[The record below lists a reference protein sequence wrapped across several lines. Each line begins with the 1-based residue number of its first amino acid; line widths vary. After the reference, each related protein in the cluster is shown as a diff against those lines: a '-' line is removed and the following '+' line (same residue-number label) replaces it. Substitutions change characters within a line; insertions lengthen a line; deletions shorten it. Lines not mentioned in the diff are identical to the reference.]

1 MKKETFA
8 ELIAEIAR
16 RTAPVTAVATSLVAP
31 FAQGA
36 TGDLDPAYS
45 DHGRLGPIAEI
56 AGPALAIEPLD
67 DGGALLAGGQ
77 VDLVCR
83 SWYCYYDYELEGSN
97 FVDAFTSEG
106 DLSAAFKAAHVA
118 GVEVLGISR
127 QADGKIVAAGRR
139 VGGRRVGWSIRSFQ
153 KLVVFRLEADGP
165 LDAEFGSEGIV
176 ELDADAFG
184 THNKAD
190 AVLVEPD
197 GRIVVVGARDDA
209 LIVLRLNADGSLDES
224 FGDGGSRTSPGH
236 AYDAGSRLART
247 ASGGYRV
254 TTADGSSCRVLG
266 LTANGA
272 IDAAYG
278 VAGYAAVAAELG
290 GAIACHSIAIQPDD
304 RLLVTGAAS
313 NQAFAVR
320 LLANG
325 TPDPSFVA
333 ADVAASVSEAR
344 AIAVAPDGKILV
356 GGEGLGGATVMRL
369 QVTGELD
376 ALFGDAGVT
385 IIDLR
390 SETGASPRIHGLEAQ
405 PDGGALIAGGDYA
418 TDPVRPY
425 AVRLL
430 GDDGGDSHGVVGI
443 APGSYVAGESG
454 EATVTVRRTGGRT
467 GAVSVEY
474 RTEAAGGLATA
485 GQDYE
490 ESAGVLHWG
499 DGDTSEKTVV
509 IPILPDDT
517 VEEQEDFALTLDE
530 PQGGA
535 GLGRRGALVG
545 IQPDGAP
552 AGQFSL
558 DTWYSHVEEPG
569 VVEIWLSRN
578 YYSDGEVCVTLEGV
592 SGSALSGDD
601 FVLDAATQCWEDQDQ
616 EAKYILVQIA
626 DDSSHEDDED
636 FSIRL
641 SNPTGGAVIGPR
653 GAATFTIA
661 ANDLPSQSSRN
672 GGGGST
678 GLLSLLLLGLAQL
691 LRVARSRVRG

>member
-1 MKKETFA
+1 MKKEPFA

-36 TGDLDPAYS
+36 SGDLDPAYS

-56 AGPALAIEPLD
+56 AGPALAIAPLD

-77 VDLVCR
+77 VELVCR
-83 SWYCYYDYELEGSN
+83 SWYCFYDYELEGSN
-97 FVDAFTSEG
+97 FVDAITPEG
-106 DLSAAFKAAHVA
+106 DQSAAFEAAHVA
-118 GVEVLGISR
+118 GVEVLGIAR
-127 QADGKIVAAGRR
+127 QADGKVVAAGRR
-139 VGGRRVGWSIRSFQ
+139 VGLFNGHYQ
-153 KLVVFRLEADGP
+153 KLVVFRLEVDGP
-165 LDAEFGSEGIV
+165 LDAEFGNEGIV
-176 ELDADAFG
+176 ELDEATFG
-184 THNKAD
+184 THNRAD
-190 AVLVEPD
+190 AVLLEPD
-197 GRIVVVGARDDA
+197 GRIVVAGARDDA
-209 LIVLRLNADGSLDES
+209 LIVLRLNADGSLDDS

-236 AYDAGSRLART
+236 AYDAGSRLERI

-272 IDAAYG
+272 IDATYG
-278 VAGYAAVAAELG
+278 EAGYAAVAAELG
-290 GAIACHSIAIQPDD
+290 GAIACHAMAIQPDD
-304 RLLVTGAAS
+304 RLLVTGAAPG
-313 NQAFAVR
+313 QAFAVR

-333 ADVAASVSEAR
+333 AEVAASVSEAR
-344 AIAVAPDGKILV
+344 AIAVAADGKILV
-356 GGEGLGGATVMRL
+356 GGEGLRGATVMRL
-369 QVTGELD
+369 LVTGELD

-385 IIDLR
+385 TIDLR
-390 SETGASPRIHGLEAQ
+390 SESGASPRIHGLEVQA
-405 PDGGALIAGGDYA
+405 DGGALVAGGDYA
-418 TDPVRPY
+418 TDPPRPY

-430 GDDGGDSHGVVGI
+430 GDSGGDSPGVVGI
-443 APGSYVAGESG
+443 APGSYAAGESG

-474 RTEAAGGLATA
+474 RTEAAGGLATV

-490 ESAGVLHWG
+490 ESAGVLQWG

-509 IPILPDDT
+509 IPILPDDA
-517 VEEQEDFALTLDE
+517 VEEPEDFALMLDE

-535 GLGRRGALVG
+535 GLGRRSALIG

-569 VVEIWLSRN
+569 VVEFLISRN
-578 YYSDGEVCVTLEGV
+578 YYIDGEVCVTLEGV

-601 FVLDAATQCWEDQDQ
+601 FVLDAATHCWADQDQ
-616 EAKYILVQIA
+616 EAKYIQMQIA
-626 DDSSHEDDED
+626 NDSARETDED

-641 SNPTGGAVIGPR
+641 SNPTGGAIIGPR
-653 GAATFTIA
+653 GAATFTIM
-661 ANDLPSQSSRN
+661 ANDLPSQSRRN
-672 GGGGST
+672 GGGGSI
-678 GLLSLLLLGLAQL
+678 GLVSLLLLGLAQL
-691 LRVARSRVRG
+691 LRATRSWVRG

>member
-1 MKKETFA
+1 MKIEPFA
-8 ELIAEIAR
+8 ELIAEIVR

-36 TGDLDPAYS
+36 SGDLDPAYS

-56 AGPALAIEPLD
+56 VGPALSIESLE
-67 DGGALLAGGQ
+67 DGGALFAGGQ
-77 VDLVCR
+77 VDLDCR
-83 SWYCYYDYELEGSN
+83 SWSCFYDYELEGSN
-97 FVDAFTSEG
+97 FVDAITPEG
-106 DLSAAFKAAHVA
+106 DLSAAFEAAHVA
-118 GVEVLGISR
+118 GVEVVDIAR
-127 QADGKIVAAGRR
+127 QEDGKIVAAGRR
-139 VGGRRVGWSIRSFQ
+139 VGMFNGLYQ
-153 KLVVFRLEADGP
+153 KLVVFRLEVDGP
-165 LDAEFGSEGIV
+165 LDADFGNEGIV
-176 ELDADAFG
+176 ELDEATFG
-184 THNKAD
+184 THDRAD
-190 AVLVEPD
+190 AVLLEPD
-197 GRIVVVGARDDA
+197 GRIVVAGARDDT
-209 LIVLRLNADGSLDES
+209 LIVLRLNADGSLDDS
-224 FGDGGSRTSPGH
+224 FGDGGLHASPGH
-236 AYDAGSRLART
+236 AYDAGSRLERT

-278 VAGYAAVAAELG
+278 AAGYAAVAAELG
-290 GAIACHSIAIQPDD
+290 GAIACHSIAMQPDG
-304 RLLVTGAAS
+304 RLLVTGAAPG
-313 NQAFAVR
+313 QAFAVR

-333 ADVAASVSEAR
+333 ADVAAAVSEAR

-356 GGEGLGGATVMRL
+356 GGEGLRGATVMRL

-376 ALFGDAGVT
+376 ALFGDSGVT
-385 IIDLR
+385 TIDLR
-390 SETGASPRIHGLEAQ
+390 SESGASPRIHGLEVQ
-405 PDGGALIAGGDYA
+405 PDGGALVAGGDYA
-418 TDPVRPY
+418 TDPPRPY

-430 GDDGGDSHGVVGI
+430 GDSGGDSHGVVGI
-443 APGSYVAGESG
+443 APGSYAAGESG
-454 EATVTVRRTGGRT
+454 EVTVTVRRTGGRT

-474 RTEAAGGLATA
+474 RTEAAGGLAAGA

-490 ESAGVLHWG
+490 EAAGVLHWG
-499 DGDTSEKTVV
+499 DGDTGEKTVV
-509 IPILPDDT
+509 IPILPDDA

-535 GLGRRGALVG
+535 GLGRRSALIG

-569 VVEIWLSRN
+569 VVEFLLSRN
-578 YYSDGEVCVTLEGV
+578 HYFEGEVCVTLEGI
-592 SGSALSGDD
+592 SGSALSDDD
-601 FVLDAATQCWEDQDQ
+601 FVLDAATHCWADQDQ
-616 EAKYILVQIA
+616 EAKYIQMQIV
-626 DDSSHEDDED
+626 DDSARETDED

-641 SNPTGGAVIGPR
+641 SNPTGGAIVGPR
-653 GAATFTIA
+653 GAATFTIM
-661 ANDLPSQSSRN
+661 ANDLPSQTSRN

-691 LRVARSRVRG
+691 LRAARSRVRG